1 MRPPILLGVV
11 LAVVVIALTLLA
23 PFIGTGDA
31 RATRRAQT
39 LAAQSRAELVRIS
52 AGGDA
57 LRTSVD
63 AEHAKADPEKIAKAV
78 ETAAEAFKKSATEGQ
93 KSLSAAQQL
102 AQRTGYPAPQIA
114 LPAASAASVTKAF
127 GEFEQ
132 GLKSDATLLSA
143 ALNDAK
149 AAVGEKADAIGAQY
163 AVGQAEYQ
171 RAVDALLASEAL
183 RTQQEALQSEL
194 LGVAAQWKAS
204 RATADELNGLHT
216 APVLDRLRSDLTE
229 FAQKKSDA
237 NGQFAE
243 LQKQLAERKESLA
256 RVDADLKEA
265 RTALLEHEKKS
276 FHAGDDASFDAYRR
290 TYEGLSARL
299 SELQTKEHQ
308 LRFGGQGG
316 DDAKASGGGPAAAG
330 GREIVPL
337 AVLQQ
342 NHDIAE
348 TRAKQLSTANVELE
362 NQIKYLT
369 DLGEHAQQEASRIEQ
384 RLAEL
389 GERQKALLKQI
400 DELAGAALAKEDVAL
415 KAANAAAAAFGS
427 EQQSINAVIAQAR
440 DAQSRDPQ
448 QKNER
453 LRALLR
459 DQYLPQVGASAQA
472 ASQLLAGRVAAQRVE
487 CGTRVLADMQVFAQL
502 NPDPSFAF
510 NPAPFEDLVK
520 AAREGGIQT
529 LEKARASFQKLSS
542 QPSATAWA
550 PLGALAAAQHL
561 SARIDTAKAEQ
572 YRADALAT
580 IEKAVEKREQSP
592 YVASL
597 VAFRNHLRGAP
608 AATESAP
615 GATESAP
622 PTEGDKPAE
631 GAPPKTP

>member
-31 RATRRAQT
+31 RATRRAQA

-57 LRTSVD
+57 LRSSVD

-78 ETAAEAFKKSATEGQ
+78 ETAAEAFKRSAAEGQ

-102 AQRTGYPAPQIA
+102 AQRTGYPAPQVA
-114 LPAASAASVTKAF
+114 LPAANAASVTKAF

-132 GLKSDATLLSA
+132 GLKSDATLLTA

-171 RAVDALLASEAL
+171 RAVEALLASEAL

-243 LQKQLAERKESLA
+243 LQKQLAARKESLA

-299 SELQTKEHQ
+299 SELQTQEHQ
-308 LRFGGQGG
+308 LRFGGQVG
-316 DDAKASGGGPAAAG
+316 DDAKAAGGGAAAG

-362 NQIKYLT
+362 NQIKYLA
-369 DLGEHAQQEASRIEQ
+369 DLGERAQQEASRIEQ

-400 DELAGAALAKEDVAL
+400 DELAGAALAKEDIAL

-440 DAQSRDPQ
+440 DAQSRDTQ

-510 NPAPFEDLVK
+510 NPTPFEDLVK

-529 LEKARASFQKLSS
+529 LDKARASFQKLSS

-580 IEKAVEKREQSP
+580 IEKAVDKREQSP